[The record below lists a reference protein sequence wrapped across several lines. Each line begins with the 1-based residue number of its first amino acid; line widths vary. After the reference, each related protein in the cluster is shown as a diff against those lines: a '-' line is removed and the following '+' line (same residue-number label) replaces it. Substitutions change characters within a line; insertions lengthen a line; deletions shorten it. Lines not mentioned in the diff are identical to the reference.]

1 MPEPAKKTPPRP
13 DNKANLSGRFFAISK
28 TVGNKPLFFRKI
40 NGAWSGLTWAEVDH
54 KTRQLA
60 SVLVSAG
67 VGPGD
72 RVIIS
77 AENRPEWAIC
87 DLAIMAIGAIVVPA
101 YTTNTE
107 DDHHFIMDHSGA
119 VVAITSNGAL
129 ATRMMLAAA
138 RAQNMRLMIF
148 MDPIT
153 TALPKHDLKTIQ
165 WDDVVAAAAPLATIN
180 QYIDAQK
187 SDDTCCLIYTSGT
200 GGRPKGVMLTHQSIQ
215 ANIDAAKTLL
225 KEANASFDQRF
236 LSLLPLSHSYEHTAG
251 LHLPLQTKSEV
262 WYSDSAEQI
271 AANLLEVSP
280 TLMTA
285 VPRLYDVLHERI
297 MRGVRSKGGISKRL
311 FLETVRLGRKRL
323 TGRHLLPHE
332 FIMNLVLEKVVRK
345 KVLARLGGQ
354 LSYFISGGA
363 PLNPD
368 IGSFFMALGVNI
380 LQGYGQTEASPL
392 ISANRPSLIKI
403 DTVGPPVDG
412 VELRLSE
419 EGEILV
425 RGDMLMKGYW
435 RDPATTASVI
445 KNGWLFTGDL
455 GSVDEDGYVT
465 ITGRKKDIIV
475 NSGGENI
482 APGRVEALLAIEPEI
497 EQVMVDGDHRPWLAG
512 VIVPSEEVRTRAAS
526 DSELKTLINDAVDRA
541 NMRLSQIERVRRFII
556 AADPFSTENSQLTPT
571 LKVRRHV
578 VRAAYADQLDA
589 LYKRR

>member
-1 MPEPAKKTPPRP
+1 MLDPTNRISNNS
-13 DNKANLSGRFFAISK
+13 DNKANLAGRFFAISRAI
-28 TVGNKPLFFRKI
+28 GDKPLFFCKR
-40 NGAWSGLTWAEVDH
+40 NGSWSGLTWSEVEH
-54 KTRQLA
+54 NTRQLA

-67 VGPGD
+67 VRPGD

-87 DLAIMAIGAIVVPA
+87 DLAILAIGAIVVPA

-119 VVAITSNGAL
+119 VVAITSGGAL
-129 ATRMMLAAA
+129 ATRVMLAAS
-138 RAQNMRLMIF
+138 RAPNIRLIMF
-148 MDPIT
+148 MDQIVTSQPDHNIET
-153 TALPKHDLKTIQ
+153 MQ
-165 WDDVVAAAAPLATIN
+165 WNDVVAAAPLATID
-180 QYIDAQK
+180 QYINAQK
-187 SDDTCCLIYTSGT
+187 SDDICCLIYTSGT
-200 GGRPKGVMLTHQSIQ
+200 GGRPKGVMLTHRSIQ
-215 ANIDAAKTLL
+215 ANIDAAIILL
-225 KEANASFDQRF
+225 EEAKVSCYQRF

-262 WYSDSAEQI
+262 WYSESAEQI

-285 VPRLYDVLHERI
+285 VPRLYDVLYERI
-297 MRGVRSKGGISKRL
+297 TRGVRSKGGISALL
-311 FLETVRLGRKRL
+311 FNETIRLGRKRL
-323 TGRHLLPHE
+323 AGRHLLPHE
-332 FIMNLVLEKVVRK
+332 FILNLFLEKLVRQ
-345 KVLARLGGQ
+345 KVQARLGGQ
-354 LSYFISGGA
+354 LAYFISGGA

-368 IGSFFMALGVNI
+368 VGSFFMALGVNL

-425 RGDMLMKGYW
+425 RGDMLMSGYW

-445 KNGWLFTGDL
+445 KNGWLYTGDL

-512 VIVPSEEVRTRAAS
+512 VIVPSEEARTNTKS
-526 DSELKTLINDAVDRA
+526 ETELKNLITEAVDRA
-541 NMRLSQIERVRRFII
+541 NARLSQIERVRRFVI
-556 AADPFSTENSQLTPT
+556 APEAFSTENSQLTPT

-578 VRAAYADQLDA
+578 VRAAYADRLDS
-589 LYKRR
+589 LYKRQ

>member
-1 MPEPAKKTPPRP
+1 MPEPAKQPSQRS
-13 DNKANLSGRFFAISK
+13 DNKANLAGRFFAISK
-28 TVGNKPLFFRKI
+28 TIGEKPLLFRKI
-40 NGAWSGLTWAEVDH
+40 NDTWSGLSWAEVDH

-67 VGPGD
+67 VSPGD
-72 RVIIS
+72 RVIIG
-77 AENRPEWAIC
+77 AENRPEWAVS

-119 VVAITSNGAL
+119 VAAITSGGAL
-129 ATRMMLAAA
+129 ANRMMLAAA
-138 RAQNMRLMIF
+138 RAPNMRLMIF
-148 MDPIT
+148 IDP
-153 TALPKHDLKTIQ
+153 TASTLPDHNIETMQ
-165 WDDVVAAAAPLATIN
+165 WDDVVGAADPLASID
-180 QYIDAQK
+180 QRIDAQK
-187 SDDTCCLIYTSGT
+187 SNDTCCLIYTSGT

-215 ANIDAAKTLL
+215 SNIDAAITLL
-225 KEANASFDQRF
+225 KEANASCDQRF

-262 WYSDSAEQI
+262 WYSESAEQI
-271 AANLLEVSP
+271 AANLSEVSP

-297 MRGVRSKGGISKRL
+297 MRGVRSKGGISARL
-311 FLETVRLGRKRL
+311 FHETIRLGRKRL
-323 TGRHLLPHE
+323 AGRRLMPHE
-332 FIMNLVLEKVVRK
+332 FILNLVLEKFVRQ
-345 KVLARLGGQ
+345 KVQARLGGR
-354 LSYFISGGA
+354 LDYFISGGA

-368 IGSFFMALGVNI
+368 IGSFFMALGVNL

-392 ISANRPSLIKI
+392 ISANRPGLIKI

-412 VELRLSE
+412 VELRLSD

-445 KNGWLFTGDL
+445 KDGWLYTGDL
-455 GSVDEDGYVT
+455 GSVDDAGYVT

-497 EQVMVDGDHRPWLAG
+497 GQVMVDGDHRPWLAG
-512 VIVPSEEVRTRAAS
+512 VIVPSDEARANATS
-526 DSELKTLINDAVDRA
+526 DGELKSLINEAVERA
-541 NMRLSQIERVRRFII
+541 NTRLSQIERVRRFVI
-556 AADPFSTENSQLTPT
+556 ATEAFSTENSQLTPT